1 MDYKFKTNNGEY
13 LRIFYNDL
21 FVNEDNYGTVVFF
34 KTTRH
39 GCREIKKNV
48 KKDESGR
55 LYFFYNREKLFMDEF
70 KAYTPE
76 ELIDLPNMRPND
88 LCHTLIKY
96 GIDSLHV
103 LMRVKKLDIID
114 MGEFGR
120 IAFETMSPFDKDE
133 DYVWIEYEF
142 IDEYLRNPKN
152 GYKLKLKPFK
162 MEDRELY
169 PTKDYY
175 VSDFASLLR
184 ERKDKFKLVVNKKS
198 L

>member
-1 MDYKFKTNNGEY
+1 MNYTFKTKEGKD
-13 LRIFYNDL
+13 LKIFYNDL
-21 FVNEDNYGTVVFF
+21 FVDKDNYGIVTFF
-34 KTTRH
+34 KTT
-39 GCREIKKNV
+39 GNKCKEIKKDV

-76 ELIDLPNMRPND
+76 ELIGLTNMRQND

-96 GIDSLHV
+96 GLDSLHV

-114 MGEFGR
+114 MGVFGR
-120 IAFETMSPFDKDE
+120 LAFETNSPFDTDE

-142 IDEYLRNPKN
+142 VDEYLRNPKN
-152 GYKLKLKPFK
+152 GYKLKLKPVK

-175 VSDFASLLR
+175 VEDLVSLLR
-184 ERKDKFKLVVNKKS
+184 KCKDKFKLVTKS
-198 L
+198 